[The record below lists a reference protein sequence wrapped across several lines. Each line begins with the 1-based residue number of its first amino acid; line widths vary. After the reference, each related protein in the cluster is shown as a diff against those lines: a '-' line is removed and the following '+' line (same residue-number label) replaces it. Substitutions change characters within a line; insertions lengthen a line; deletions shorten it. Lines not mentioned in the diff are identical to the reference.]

1 MNRIAEFQ
9 NAFLAYVDASAPQV
23 RKAIADKKDL
33 PDDIEGQLKQALTD
47 FKAKAWK
54 K

>member
-1 MNRIAEFQ
+1 VQEFQ
-9 NAFLAYVDASAPQV
+9 NAFLSYVDASASGMRSTMAGKPELTKEV
-23 RKAIADKKDL
+23 ED
-33 PDDIEGQLKQALTD
+33 QLRAALTD